1 MYSDGLNEMES
12 RLKYLLL
19 DEIEECFKYSHNG
32 AVNHNTNAQIV
43 YALLERNDQVFHEF
57 TRALFPS
64 DKASSLDKRL
74 ASNFLHIYLSPEIIF
89 YLWIGDFFKG
99 GSDEGEYKRGA
110 GEFFEVVE
118 LRMSEIFGVVRK
130 MSENLGVEYDELL
143 GVFENC
149 FNEHPWDGKP

>member
-1 MYSDGLNEMES
+1 MYSDGLNEMEG
-12 RLKYLLL
+12 RLKYRLL

-32 AVNHNTNAQIV
+32 AVNYRVNTQIV

-74 ASNFLHIYLSPEIIF
+74 ASNFLHIYLSPEVIF
-89 YLWIGDFFKG
+89 YLWIGDFLKESF
-99 GSDEGEYKRGA
+99 DEEDYKRRA
-110 GEFFEVVE
+110 DDFFDVVE